1 MNELIYGAA
10 GFVRGLL
17 SWKTAALSGVAAVG
31 GFLSWL
37 FGGWSTAM
45 EVLLVC
51 LALDYV
57 TGLIVA
63 GIFHKS
69 PKTAN
74 GGLESRAGWK
84 GLLRKVATLLMVALA
99 HFVDVLVGTVY
110 IRDAV
115 VLAFCVNEM
124 LSLLENFGLMGLPI
138 PKALANAV
146 ELLKKK
152 EETK

>member
-1 MNELIYGAA
+1 MSIKVIFYGA
-10 GFVRGLL
+10 V
-17 SWKTAALSGVAAVG
+17 TAAG

-37 FGGWSTAM
+37 FGGWSTVLA
-45 EVLLVC
+45 VLLAC

-84 GLLRKVATLLMVALA
+84 GLLRKVATLIMVALA

-115 VLAFCVNEM
+115 VMAFCVNEM

-146 ELLKKK
+146 ELLRKK

>member
-1 MNELIYGAA
+1 MSIKAIVY
-10 GFVRGLL
+10 
-17 SWKTAALSGVAAVG
+17 GVAAMAG

-37 FGGWSTAM
+37 FGGWNTVLA
-45 EVLLVC
+45 VLLSC
-51 LALDYV
+51 LALDYA

-69 PKTAN
+69 PKTPS

-84 GLLRKVATLLMVALA
+84 GLLRKVGTLLMVAVA
-99 HFVDVLVGTVY
+99 HFVDVLLGTVY

-115 VLAFCVNEM
+115 VMAFCVNEM

-146 ELLKKK
+146 ELLRKK
-152 EETK
+152 EDK

>member
-1 MNELIYGAA
+1 MSIKVIFYGA
-10 GFVRGLL
+10 V
-17 SWKTAALSGVAAVG
+17 TAAG

-37 FGGWSTAM
+37 FGGWSTVLA
-45 EVLLVC
+45 VLLAC

-115 VLAFCVNEM
+115 VMAFCVNEM

-146 ELLKKK
+146 ELLRRK

>member
-1 MNELIYGAA
+1 MSIKVIFYGA
-10 GFVRGLL
+10 V
-17 SWKTAALSGVAAVG
+17 TAAG

-37 FGGWSTAM
+37 FGGWSTVLA
-45 EVLLVC
+45 VLLAC

-74 GGLESRAGWK
+74 GGLESREGWK
-84 GLLRKVATLLMVALA
+84 GLLRKVATLIMVALA

-115 VLAFCVNEM
+115 VMAFCVNEM

-146 ELLKKK
+146 ELLRKK

>member
-1 MNELIYGAA
+1 MSIKVIFYGA
-10 GFVRGLL
+10 V
-17 SWKTAALSGVAAVG
+17 TAAG

-37 FGGWSTAM
+37 FGGWSTALA
-45 EVLLVC
+45 VLLAC

-115 VLAFCVNEM
+115 VMAFCVNEM

-146 ELLKKK
+146 ELLRKK

>member
-1 MNELIYGAA
+1 MGSC
-10 GFVRGLL
+10 RGC
-17 SWKTAALSGVAAVG
+17 S
-31 GFLSWL
+31 
-37 FGGWSTAM
+37 GGWSAALAI
-45 EVLLVC
+45 LLGC

-63 GIFHKS
+63 GVFHKS

-99 HFVDVLVGTVY
+99 HFVDVLLGTVY

-115 VLAFCVNEM
+115 VIAFCVNEM
-124 LSLLENFGLMGLPI
+124 LSLLENFGLMGVPI
-138 PKALANAV
+138 YKPLREAL

>member
-1 MNELIYGAA
+1 MLKVIFYGA
-10 GFVRGLL
+10 
-17 SWKTAALSGVAAVG
+17 TAAVG

-37 FGGWSTAM
+37 FGGWSAPLAI
-45 EVLLVC
+45 LLGC

-63 GIFHKS
+63 GVFHKS

-84 GLLRKVATLLMVALA
+84 GLARKVCTLFMIAMA
-99 HFVDVLVGTVY
+99 HFVDVLLCTVW

-138 PKALANAV
+138 HKALTNAV
-146 ELLKKK
+146 ELLRKK
-152 EETK
+152 

>member
-1 MNELIYGAA
+1 MSIKAIVYGAA
-10 GFVRGLL
+10 
-17 SWKTAALSGVAAVG
+17 AMAG

-37 FGGWSTAM
+37 FGGCNTPLA
-45 EVLLVC
+45 VLLAC
-51 LALDYV
+51 LALDYA

-69 PKTAN
+69 PKTAS

-84 GLLRKVATLLMVALA
+84 GLFRKVATLFMVAVA
-99 HFVDVLVGTVY
+99 HFVDVLLGTVY

-115 VLAFCVNEM
+115 VMAFCVNEI

-146 ELLKKK
+146 ELLRKK

>member
-1 MNELIYGAA
+1 MLKVIFYGA
-10 GFVRGLL
+10 
-17 SWKTAALSGVAAVG
+17 TAAVG

-37 FGGWSTAM
+37 FGGWSAALAI
-45 EVLLVC
+45 LLGC

-63 GIFHKS
+63 GVFHKS

-99 HFVDVLVGTVY
+99 HFVDVLLGTVY

-115 VLAFCVNEM
+115 VIAFCVNEM
-124 LSLLENFGLMGLPI
+124 LSLLENFGLMGVPI
-138 PKALANAV
+138 YKPLREAL

>member
-1 MNELIYGAA
+1 MLKLIFYGAA
-10 GFVRGLL
+10 
-17 SWKTAALSGVAAVG
+17 AAVG

-37 FGGWSTAM
+37 FGGWSAPLAI
-45 EVLLVC
+45 LLVC
-51 LALDYV
+51 LVLDYV

-63 GIFHKS
+63 GVFHKS

-99 HFVDVLVGTVY
+99 HFVDVLLGTVY

-115 VLAFCVNEM
+115 VIAFCVNEM
-124 LSLLENFGLMGLPI
+124 LSLLENFGLMGVPI
-138 PKALANAV
+138 YKPLREAL

>member
-1 MNELIYGAA
+1 MSIKVLFYAGAA
-10 GFVRGLL
+10 
-17 SWKTAALSGVAAVG
+17 ALGS
-31 GFLSWL
+31 FLSWL
-37 FGGWSTAM
+37 FGGWNTVLA
-45 EVLLVC
+45 VLLTC
-51 LALDYV
+51 LALDYA

-84 GLLRKVATLLMVALA
+84 GLLRKVGTLLMVAVA
-99 HFVDVLVGTVY
+99 HFVDVLLSTVY

-115 VLAFCVNEM
+115 VMAFCVNEI

-146 ELLKKK
+146 ELLRKK

>member
-1 MNELIYGAA
+1 MSIKVIFYGA
-10 GFVRGLL
+10 V
-17 SWKTAALSGVAAVG
+17 TAAG

-37 FGGWSTAM
+37 FGGWSTALA
-45 EVLLVC
+45 VLLVC
-51 LALDYV
+51 LALDYA

-84 GLLRKVATLLMVALA
+84 GLLRKVATLLMVAMA
-99 HFVDVLVGTVY
+99 HFVDVLLGTVY

-146 ELLKKK
+146 ELLRKK

>member
-1 MNELIYGAA
+1 MSIKVIFYGA
-10 GFVRGLL
+10 V
-17 SWKTAALSGVAAVG
+17 TAAG

-37 FGGWSTAM
+37 FGGWSTVLA
-45 EVLLVC
+45 VLLAC

-115 VLAFCVNEM
+115 VMAFCVNEM

-146 ELLKKK
+146 ELLRKK

>member
-1 MNELIYGAA
+1 MSLKAMFYAI
-10 GFVRGLL
+10 
-17 SWKTAALSGVAAVG
+17 VAAAG

-37 FGGWSTAM
+37 FGGWSVALG
-45 EVLLVC
+45 VLLVC

-99 HFVDVLVGTVY
+99 HFVDVLLGTVY

-115 VLAFCVNEM
+115 VMAFCVNEM

-146 ELLKKK
+146 ELLRKK
-152 EETK
+152 EDAK

>member
-1 MNELIYGAA
+1 MSIKVIFYGA
-10 GFVRGLL
+10 V
-17 SWKTAALSGVAAVG
+17 TAAG

-37 FGGWSTAM
+37 FGGWSTVLA
-45 EVLLVC
+45 VLLAC

-99 HFVDVLVGTVY
+99 HFVDMLLGTVY

-115 VLAFCVNEM
+115 VMAFCVNEM

-146 ELLKKK
+146 ELLRKK
-152 EETK
+152 EDDKK

>member
-1 MNELIYGAA
+1 MSIKAIFYGA
-10 GFVRGLL
+10 
-17 SWKTAALSGVAAVG
+17 VAAAG

-37 FGGWSTAM
+37 FGGWSTALA
-45 EVLLVC
+45 VLLVC
-51 LALDYV
+51 LALDYA

-99 HFVDVLVGTVY
+99 HFVDMLLGTVY

-115 VLAFCVNEM
+115 VMAFCVNEI

-146 ELLKKK
+146 ELLRKK
-152 EETK
+152 EDTK

>member
-1 MNELIYGAA
+1 MSIKMLFCIKVLFYGGAA
-10 GFVRGLL
+10 
-17 SWKTAALSGVAAVG
+17 ALGSL
-31 GFLSWL
+31 LSWL
-37 FGGWSTAM
+37 FGGWNTALA
-45 EVLLVC
+45 VLLAC
-51 LALDYV
+51 LALDYA

-84 GLLRKVATLLMVALA
+84 GLLRKVATLLMVAVA
-99 HFVDVLVGTVY
+99 HFVDVLLGTVY

-115 VLAFCVNEM
+115 VMAFCVNEI

-146 ELLKKK
+146 ELLRKK
-152 EETK
+152 EDK